1 MRKTAFVKISGDLIS
16 REDVLAWIKSIA
28 DDYFVVICSGGGT
41 QINDEFAKRNI
52 PVKFG
57 PLGREIEN
65 FEDRQFARDILER
78 NQEEIQDLLETKNI
92 KATVVIPV
100 LDIGSVLCHV
110 NGDVYTKAVYLGF
123 DKIYILTLSNRVE
136 KKKEEFNKFP
146 KIEIIGFPS
155 DFN

>member
-1 MRKTAFVKISGDLIS
+1 MRKTAFVKISGDLIK

-41 QINDEFAKRNI
+41 QINDEFTKRNI

-65 FEDRQFARDILER
+65 FEDRQIARDILEK
-78 NQEEIQDLLETKNI
+78 NQAEIQDLLESKNI

-110 NGDVYTKAVYLGF
+110 NGDIYTKAAYLGF
-123 DKIYILTLSNRVE
+123 DKIYILTLSDRMEE
-136 KKKEEFNKFP
+136 KKKEFNEFP
-146 KIEIIGFPS
+146 KIEIVEFPS
-155 DFN
+155 LS